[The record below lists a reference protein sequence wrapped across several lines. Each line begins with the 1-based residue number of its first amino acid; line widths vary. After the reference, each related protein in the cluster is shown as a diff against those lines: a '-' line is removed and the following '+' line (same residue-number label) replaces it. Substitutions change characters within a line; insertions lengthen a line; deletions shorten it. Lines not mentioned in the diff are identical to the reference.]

1 MDHTHSTHDW
11 LGGFAER
18 LIQIRPAMSIGLAV
32 RCAVMSIHAARELD
46 PKIAA
51 EIFVLTNPVAAALGV
66 RRGSGEK
73 RAATHPALRRSQ
85 RIEAGD
91 RVGAARG

>member
-18 LIQIRPAMSIGLAV
+18 LAQIRPAMSLGLAV

-46 PKIAA
+46 PKMAA
-51 EIFVLTNPVAAALGV
+51 ELFVLTNPVAAAVGMP
-66 RRGSGEK
+66 RSTGEE
-73 RAATHPALRRSQ
+73 RATTHPGLRRSR
-85 RIEAGD
+85 RIDAGE
-91 RVGAARG
+91 RVGAAGR

>member
-1 MDHTHSTHDW
+1 MDHTHSTHAW

-18 LIQIRPAMSIGLAV
+18 LIHIRPAMSIGLAI

-46 PKIAA
+46 PRMAA
-51 EIFVLTNPVAAALGV
+51 EIFVLTNPVAAAVGV
-66 RRGSGEK
+66 RRGSGER

-85 RIEAGD
+85 RIGAGE
-91 RVGAARG
+91 RLGAAGR

>member
-73 RAATHPALRRSQ
+73 RATTHPALRRSR
-85 RIEAGD
+85 RIESGEL
-91 RVGAARG
+91 VGAARG